1 MKVMKFVLTIAGL
14 ACLMVSASTLAQNA
28 DFPGSEDHP
37 MVTRYTGAFIDGYE
51 VKGFDEYV
59 LALGPVAR
67 NEQGKRI
74 PKEQVNLEGRITRIL
89 YRGPDGRSTLE
100 IYRNYESALHA
111 AGFETLFTCSRDDCG
126 HNFSGLLYGPM
137 AMRINS
143 TESSK
148 GAFDIPQDI
157 RYLAA
162 KMVESNRTIHVSLMV
177 AFDNGFGP
185 LRKRAVTLLEI
196 IEAKAMDTGMV
207 TVDAEAIGKGID
219 STGHMAI
226 YGVLFDTGSAN
237 IKPESAPV
245 LAEIAKLLEG
255 RPSLNILVVGHTD
268 NEGSHEYNMNLSSQ
282 RANSVVRY
290 LAAENGVQKS
300 RMKAAGVG
308 FLAPVASNDSAAGR
322 AKNRRV
328 ELVKRF

>member
-1 MKVMKFVLTIAGL
+1 MKVMKFILTIPGL
-14 ACLMVSASTLAQNA
+14 ACLMVSASTLAQNT
-28 DFPGSEDHP
+28 DSPGSEDHP
-37 MVTRYTGAFIDGYE
+37 MVTRYAGAFIDGYE
-51 VKGFDEYV
+51 VSDFDEYI

-67 NEQGKRI
+67 NEQGERV
-74 PKEQVNLEGRITRIL
+74 PKERAVLEGRITRIL

-100 IYRNYESALHA
+100 IFRNYESALQA
-111 AGFETLFTCSRDDCG
+111 AGFETLFSCSRDCG

-137 AMRINS
+137 EMRITNTKTS
-143 TESSK
+143 G
-148 GAFDIPQDI
+148 GAFDIPQDL

-162 KMVESNRTIHVSLMV
+162 KMADGNRTVYVSLLV
-177 AFDNGFGP
+177 AFDNGFGA
-185 LRKRAVTLLEI
+185 LSKRPVTLLEI
-196 IEAKAMDTGMV
+196 IESKAMDTGMV

-226 YGVLFDTGSAN
+226 YGVLFDTGSAD

-268 NEGSHEYNMNLSSQ
+268 NEGTHEYNMSLSGR

-290 LAAENGVQKS
+290 LAAENGVEKS
-300 RMKAAGVG
+300 RMSAAGVG
-308 FLAPVASNDSAAGR
+308 FLAPVASNESAAGR

-328 ELVKRF
+328 ELVKQ